1 MNKTNFNQAGGFP
14 LKTERLQEL
23 QTAYEIF
30 NHLGNVAGNLSILSG
45 CAVTGSSVA
54 DGVVVINN
62 EVISFK
68 GGYVAANVII
78 IEEPSSKEFENG
90 TTKNVYTIRY
100 ATFGT
105 AATSWPWASFKKP
118 IETKAIPT
126 DLVSRLEALERK
138 NAVFQSGG
146 GMVLWNKPA
155 NEIPAGW
162 AEVVNWRGRMPVG
175 FNPAEF
181 EFNTMGKMAGDK
193 TKRLYESEMPSHTH
207 GYYDIYYSEAGG
219 TVPISGKYGSNRS
232 DNDNAGWQMART
244 TDSAGYGVAFS
255 IMNPYRVVMF
265 IEYVG

>member
-1 MNKTNFNQAGGFP
+1 MNKINYNQAGGFP

-30 NHLGNVAGNLSILSG
+30 NHLGNIAGDLSILSG
-45 CAVTGSSVA
+45 CGITGSSVA

-62 EVISFK
+62 EVIPFR

-78 IEEPSSKEFENG
+78 IEEPISKEFENG
-90 TTKNVYTIRY
+90 SAKNVYTVRY

-126 DLVSRLEALERK
+126 DLVSRLEILERK

-155 NEIPAGW
+155 NEIPVGW
-162 AEVVNWRGRMPVG
+162 TEVINWRGRMPVG
-175 FNPAEF
+175 FDASQF
-181 EFNTMGKMAGDK
+181 EFNTIGKMGGAK
-193 TKRLYESEMPSHTH
+193 NKILLLNEMPKHRHQVGFYSGLGTSVRSEPWE
-207 GYYDIYYSEAGG
+207 GYNG
-219 TVPISGKYGSNRS
+219 SGDYTDYQGNS
-232 DNDNAGWQMART
+232 DP
-244 TDSAGYGVAFS
+244 FS
-255 IMNPYRVVMF
+255 ILNPYRVVLF
-265 IEYVG
+265 IEYIG